1 MKRLLFWGLS
11 IFPMLL
17 SAQQLEQTIKGK
29 IIDAQSGSPVIGAT
43 IAVLTTDPLKGAATD
58 MEGYFKI
65 TNVPVGRHTL
75 RLSSIGYDDKIVP
88 ELLVGSGKEV
98 VLDATLTESFTI
110 MDEVVV
116 SAAEQNKG
124 LVLNEMASVSAISFS
139 VEETSRYAATFDDPA
154 RAALSLPG
162 VQGGGDDVLNEI
174 VIRGNSP
181 RGLLWRIEGVE
192 VFNPNHFA
200 EVGSSAGGIS
210 MLSNNMMNRSDFYT
224 GAFPAEYGNAL
235 SGVFDINLRQGNYDK
250 GEYAFQAGLLGVAAS
265 AEGPFKQGSKSSY
278 LLNYRYSTLALF
290 DDVGVEILGEQEDL
304 VFQDLSFKMHF
315 PTRNAGSFSVWGLG
329 GANHDIYYAD
339 QEVGE
344 FVNDDFRTKMGVY
357 GINHVMYFN
366 PDTYLKTTLSQSV
379 STNKYI
385 SDSLGTKEYNRESFD
400 NNATR
405 LQFLFNKKMNSRNT
419 FRAGVIGSR
428 LGYNLFSEFNF
439 RDEFITEVDDDG
451 TTYFVQGYGQWQHR
465 LSEAVVINAG
475 LHYSQ
480 LLLNNNYSIEP
491 RIGLKWEVDPTSS
504 INFGLGI
511 HSRLESITNYLTQD
525 SLGRQ
530 NNKDLDLTKAQ
541 HVVLGYEKMVKP
553 GVRFKAE
560 AYYQHLYDV
569 PVWPSTA
576 ETDFQRTFSAINSK
590 DGFTSFDLVND
601 GTGDNYGI
609 ELSLERFMSNGL
621 YYLLTT
627 SLYQS
632 EYTPQDGNTYDTRF
646 NGNFIFNAL
655 AGKEWRVGRKKT
667 NFISVNGRMIWSGGN
682 RTHPIDLEKSRELG
696 YTFYDFSQPYGYKL
710 PNYWRMDLGV
720 SYRKNKGN
728 HSSIIAINVQN
739 VTGKLNYYDHYY
751 SSSQDAVMLEEQ
763 LGMFPNLSYR
773 VEF

>member
-1 MKRLLFWGLS
+1 MKRLLILGLLYCPLW
-11 IFPMLL
+11 IN
-17 SAQQLEQTIKGK
+17 AQQLEQTIKGK
-29 IIDAQSGSPVIGAT
+29 ITDAQSGSPVIGAT
-43 IAVLTTDPLKGAATD
+43 IAVLTTDPLKGASTD
-58 MEGYFKI
+58 IDGYFRI
-65 TNVPVGRHTL
+65 SNVPVGRHTL
-75 RLSSIGYDDKIVP
+75 KISFLGYEDKIVP

-98 VLDATLTESFTI
+98 VLDATLTESFTT
-110 MDEVVV
+110 MEEVVIT
-116 SAAEQNKG
+116 AAEQNKG
-124 LVLNEMASVSAISFS
+124 EVLNEMASVSAISFS

-200 EVGSSAGGIS
+200 EEGSSAGGIS
-210 MLSNNMMNRSDFYT
+210 MLSNNVMSRSDFYT

-250 GEYAFQAGLLGVAAS
+250 GEYAFQAGLLGVAAA
-265 AEGPFKQGSKSSY
+265 AEGPFKKGSKSSY
-278 LLNYRYSTLALF
+278 LINYRYSTLALF
-290 DDVGVEILGEQEDL
+290 DNIGVEILGEQED
-304 VFQDLSFKMHF
+304 VIFQDLSFKMHF
-315 PTRNAGSFSVWGLG
+315 PTEKAGSFSIWGVG
-329 GANHDIYYAD
+329 GASEDIYYAD
-339 QEVGE
+339 QEFGE
-344 FVNDDFRTKMGVY
+344 YVNDNFQTKMGVY
-357 GINHVMYFN
+357 GINHVYYFN
-366 PDTYLKTTLSQSV
+366 PDTYLKTTLSQSL
-379 STNKYI
+379 STNEYI
-385 SDSLGTKEYNRESFD
+385 SDSLGTKQYNRETFD
-400 NNATR
+400 NDATR
-405 LQFLFNKKMNSRNT
+405 LQFLLNKKINSRNT

-439 RDEFITEVDDDG
+439 RDEFITEIDDDG
-451 TTYFVQGYGQWQHR
+451 TTHFVQGYGQWQHR
-465 LSEAVVINAG
+465 LSEAVILNAG

-480 LLLNNNYSIEP
+480 LLLNNNYSLEP
-491 RIGLKWEVDPTSS
+491 RVGLKWKVDPTSS

-530 NNKDLDLTKAQ
+530 NNKDLELTKAQ
-541 HVVLGYEKMVKP
+541 HVVLGYEKMIKP

-569 PVWPSTA
+569 PIWPSTA
-576 ETDFQRTFSAINSK
+576 ENDFQRTFSAINSK

-601 GTGDNYGI
+601 GTGDNYGL
-609 ELSLERFMSNGL
+609 ELSLERFMNNGL

-627 SLYQS
+627 SLYES
-632 EYTPQDGNTYDTRF
+632 EYTPRDGNTYDTRF

-667 NFISVNGRMIWSGGN
+667 NFFSINGRMIWSGGN
-682 RTHPIDLEKSRELG
+682 RTHPIDLQRSRDQG
-696 YTFYDFSQPYGYKL
+696 FTYYDFSQPFAYKL
-710 PNYWRMDLGV
+710 PNYWRMDIGL
-720 SYRKNKGN
+720 SYRKNKPKF
-728 HSSIIAINVQN
+728 SSIVAINVQN
-739 VTGKLNYYDHYY
+739 VTGKLNYFDHYY
-751 SSSQDAVMLEEQ
+751 SRSQDTVMLEEQ